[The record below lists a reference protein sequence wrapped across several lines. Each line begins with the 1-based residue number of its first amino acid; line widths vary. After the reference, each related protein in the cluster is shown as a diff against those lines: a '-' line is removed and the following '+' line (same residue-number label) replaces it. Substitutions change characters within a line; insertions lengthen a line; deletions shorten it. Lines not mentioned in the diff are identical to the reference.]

1 MTQADHSYADAAGA
15 PVRGFFLSRRTAG
28 SPAAVPVILG
38 APVLLWQAVFFAAPL
53 VFLLV
58 VTFWT
63 VRSFKLSPAFSFD
76 NWQKVLASTP
86 FQKALVH
93 TVEVSA
99 LCAVLTLAVAL
110 PAAYTIAFRLS
121 PRLRAL
127 AVAALVVPVFSSYLL
142 RIYAWQIVLSPGGIV
157 NSVTRPLFGLDLALL
172 GGAFSLQVGFLTLTL
187 PVAVL
192 ILVLAFSGIDRSL
205 IEAAANLGCR
215 RARIVWHVLLPSV
228 RNAILLAASTAF
240 LMAFGDYI
248 SPVFLTGSKPPT
260 LSILIVD
267 TVKSGSQ
274 WPRASVIGVSM
285 LAILTVVLLAFNR
298 LGRER
303 RGRRGRKEA

>member
-1 MTQADHSYADAAGA
+1 MEIGKLHTKNARNLLFRRFA
-15 PVRGFFLSRRTAG
+15 PRRTGG

-38 APVLLWQAVFFAAPL
+38 APVIVWQAVFFAAPL
-53 VFLLV
+53 VFLVV
-58 VTFWT
+58 VTFWK
-63 VRSFKLSPAFSFD
+63 VRSFKLEPAFVFD
-76 NWQKVLASTP
+76 NWSKVLASGP
-86 FQKALVH
+86 FQKALIY
-93 TVEVSA
+93 TLEISA
-99 LCAVLTLAVAL
+99 LSALITLAVAL
-110 PAAYTIAFRLS
+110 PTAYTIAFRLS
-121 PRLRAL
+121 PRLREL

-142 RIYAWQIVLSPGGIV
+142 RVYAWQIVLSPGGII
-157 NSVTRPLFGLDLALL
+157 NSLSRWLLDLELQLL
-172 GGAFSLQVGFLTLTL
+172 GGQFSLQVGLLTLTL

-192 ILVLAFSGIDRSL
+192 ILVLAFSGVDRTL

-215 RARIVWHVLLPSV
+215 RARVVWHVLLPSI
-228 RNAILLAASTAF
+228 RGAILLAGSTAF

-248 SPVFLTGSKPPT
+248 SPVFLTGSRPPT

-285 LAILTVVLLAFNR
+285 LVILTLVLLAVGW

-303 RGRRGRKEA
+303 RFVKGGK

>member
-1 MTQADHSYADAAGA
+1 MEVGKLHTQNARNPLFRLLA
-15 PVRGFFLSRRTAG
+15 PRRTGG

-38 APVLLWQAVFFAAPL
+38 APVIFWQALFFAAPL
-53 VFLLV
+53 VFLV
-58 VTFWT
+58 MVTFWK
-63 VRSFKLSPAFSFD
+63 VRSFKLEPAFVLD
-76 NWQKVLASTP
+76 NWNKVLGSGP
-86 FQKALVH
+86 FQKALIY
-93 TVEVSA
+93 TLEISA
-99 LCAVLTLAVAL
+99 LSAFITLAVAL
-110 PAAYTIAFRLS
+110 PAAYTITFRLS
-121 PRLRAL
+121 PRLREL

-142 RIYAWQIVLSPGGIV
+142 RVYAWQIVLSPGGIV
-157 NSVTRPLFGLDLALL
+157 NSLTRWLFDLELQLL
-172 GGAFSLQVGFLTLTL
+172 GGQFSLQVGLLTLTL

-192 ILVLAFSGIDRSL
+192 ILVLALSGVDRTL

-215 RARIVWHVLLPSV
+215 RARVVWHVLLPSI
-228 RNAILLAASTAF
+228 RGAILLAGSTAF

-248 SPVFLTGSKPPT
+248 SPVFLTGSRPPT

-285 LAILTVVLLAFNR
+285 LVILTLFLVAVGW

-303 RGRRGRKEA
+303 RLVKGSK

>member
-1 MTQADHSYADAAGA
+1 MQLNPTQAKVAAVLGGDASPA
-15 PVRGFFLSRRTAG
+15 RRTAG

-38 APVLLWQAVFFAAPL
+38 VPVIAWQAVFFAAPL
-53 VFLLV
+53 VFLVV

-63 VRSFKLSPAFSFD
+63 VRSFRLQPAFSFD
-76 NWQKVLASTP
+76 NWQKVLSSTP
-86 FQKALVH
+86 FQKALVY
-93 TVEVSA
+93 TAEVSA
-99 LCAVLTLAVAL
+99 LCAVLTLVVAL
-110 PAAYTIAFRLS
+110 PVAYTIAYRLS
-121 PRLRAL
+121 RRFRDL

-157 NSVTRPLFGLDLALL
+157 NSLTRLVFGIELPLL
-172 GGAFSLQVGFLTLTL
+172 GGQFSLQIGLLTATL

-192 ILVLAFSGIDRSL
+192 ILVLAFSGVDRALID
-205 IEAAANLGCR
+205 AAANLGCR
-215 RARIVWHVLLPSV
+215 RVRIIWHVLLPSI
-228 RNAILLAASTAF
+228 RNAVLLAASTAF
-240 LMAFGDYI
+240 LMSFGDYI

-285 LAILTVVLLAFNR
+285 LAILVVVLLALNW

-303 RGRRGRKEA
+303 HGRKGAR

>member
-1 MTQADHSYADAAGA
+1 MNANPSQAQSVAVPCKVTPLA
-15 PVRGFFLSRRTAG
+15 RRTAG
-28 SPAAVPVILG
+28 SPKAVPVILG
-38 APVLLWQAVFFAAPL
+38 APVIAWQSVFFAAPL

-63 VRSFKLSPAFSFD
+63 VRSFKLQPAFSFD
-76 NWQKVLASTP
+76 NWQKVLLSTP
-86 FQKALVH
+86 FQRALVY
-93 TVEVSA
+93 TAEVSA
-99 LCAVLTLAVAL
+99 LCAILTLLIAL
-110 PAAYTIAFRLS
+110 PVAYTIAFRL
-121 PRLRAL
+121 PRRLRDM

-142 RIYAWQIVLSPGGIV
+142 RIYAWQIVLSPDGII
-157 NSVTRPLFGLDLALL
+157 NSLTKLLLDIELPLL
-172 GGAFSLQVGFLTLTL
+172 GGQFSLQVGLLTATL

-192 ILVLAFSGIDRSL
+192 ILVLAFSGVDRNL

-215 RARIVWHVLLPSV
+215 RARILWHVLLPST
-228 RNAILLAASTAF
+228 RNAVLLSASTAF
-240 LMAFGDYI
+240 LMSFGDYI

-285 LAILTVVLLAFNR
+285 LAILIVVLAAFNW

-303 RGRRGRKEA
+303 RSIKGGH